1 MNLEKIFQLKILTYD
16 ELVYGI
22 ITLLFAVVTYLIDPF
37 LFFLFQLRSENSLD
51 ERVKIRSAL
60 RKIREQTPNSNT
72 SKPWLYHM

>member
-1 MNLEKIFQLKILTYD
+1 MNLEKIFQLKVLTCD
-16 ELVYGI
+16 ELVYDV
-22 ITLLFAVVTYLIDPF
+22 ITLLFSVVTYLIDPF

-72 SKPWLYHM
+72 SKLWLYHM